1 MATATGVLAR
11 RATTA
16 AAPARRAPAPRPAP
30 RAPLR
35 VVDAAPRRARRRLLR
50 LSALL
55 LLTAS
60 LLTVVFGH
68 AMLAQDQIGLSGAQA
83 KLSAEQ
89 GVHRQLVL
97 SVAKAE
103 TPSRIVA
110 AAEALHMVQPT
121 RVEQLPFVP
130 LSPPTTTVPVVTVAQ
145 KKGSTQRP
153 DAAGPATAAAGG

>member
-1 MATATGVLAR
+1 VPSSTGVLAR
-11 RATTA
+11 RASV

-50 LSALL
+50 LFALL
-55 LLTAS
+55 LLTGS

-68 AMLAQDQIGLSGAQA
+68 AMLAQDQISLSGAQA

-97 SVAKAE
+97 AVAEAE
-103 TPSRIVA
+103 TPSRIVT
-110 AAEALHMVQPT
+110 AAEALHMVQPAH
-121 RVEQLPFVP
+121 VEQLPWVP
-130 LSPPTTTVPVVTVAQ
+130 LSPPATTAAPPTTTTKA
-145 KKGSTQRP
+145 GSSARSH
-153 DAAGPATAAAGG
+153 AAGPATAAAGR